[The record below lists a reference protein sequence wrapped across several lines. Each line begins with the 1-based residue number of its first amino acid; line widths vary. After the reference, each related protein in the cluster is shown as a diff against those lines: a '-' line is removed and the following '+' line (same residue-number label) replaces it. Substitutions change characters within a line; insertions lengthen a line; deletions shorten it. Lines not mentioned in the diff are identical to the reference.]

1 MRRILQISRHIL
13 LILISIFLTIFLL
26 IFFISCNKVADKDL
40 NGNKIRVVV
49 SILPQAEF
57 VEKVGGDRV
66 IVTVMIPPGA
76 SPHTYEPTPEQLKE
90 VSRARMYAKV
100 GSGIE
105 FELEWLDKIAG
116 LNKEMYIVNCA
127 DGVRFITPEGSDG
140 GSAIYYEN
148 NKSIESEGDYARIDP
163 HIWLSLKNAKIMS
176 ENIYKGLAK
185 IDPVNREYYRENL
198 DSFTAELDELDEEIM
213 QMFESKKN
221 KVIIVFHPNWTYFA
235 SDYGIRQIP
244 IEEEGKEPTARHMKY
259 VIDEALKYN
268 IKKIFASPEFS
279 AKSAE
284 VLAREIGGSVILL
297 SPLEKNYIENMRK
310 TAMAFAEAME

>member
-1 MRRILQISRHIL
+1 MRRILQISKPTF
-13 LILISIFLTIFLL
+13 LILVNIFIITFLL
-26 IFFISCNKVADKDL
+26 FFFTGCNKIPDKDF
-40 NGNKIRVVV
+40 NDGKIRVVV

-76 SPHTYEPTPEQLKE
+76 NPHTYEPTPEKLIE
-90 VSRARMYAKV
+90 VSRAKMYAKV

-105 FELEWLDKIAG
+105 FELEWMDKIVG

-127 DGVRFITPEGSDG
+127 DGVRFIMPEGTDG

-148 NKSIESEGDYARIDP
+148 NKSIEAEGDYARIDP

-185 IDPVNREYYRENL
+185 IDPANREYYNENL
-198 DSFTAELDELDEEIM
+198 DSFTSELDELDKEIM
-213 QMFESKKN
+213 QMFENKKN

-244 IEEEGKEPTARHMKY
+244 IEKEGKEPTVRYMKY

-268 IKKIFASPEFS
+268 IKTIFASPEFS

-284 VLAREIGGSVILL
+284 ALAREIGGSVVLL
-297 SPLEKNYIENMRK
+297 SPLEKDYIENMRK
-310 TAMAFAEAME
+310 TAAAFAEAME